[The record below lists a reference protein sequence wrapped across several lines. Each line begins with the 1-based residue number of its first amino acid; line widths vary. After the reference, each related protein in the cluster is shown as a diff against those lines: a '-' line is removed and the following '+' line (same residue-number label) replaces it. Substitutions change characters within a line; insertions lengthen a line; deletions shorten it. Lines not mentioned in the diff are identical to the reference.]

1 MAEAIKKITLK
12 HVIGATI
19 ILLFFASHMATLF
32 VTVPKENEGLVNHSL
47 GILDA
52 ATIAIVSYYFGSS
65 SGSKEKSEVIGEALK
80 KEQHANR

>member
-1 MAEAIKKITLK
+1 MSEVVKSITLK

-19 ILLFFASHMATLF
+19 ILLFFSSHMATLF
-32 VTVPKENEGLVNHSL
+32 VTVPKDNEGLVNHSL

-65 SGSKEKSEVIGEALK
+65 AGSKQKSEQMNEAFKTELK
-80 KEQHANR
+80 KP

>member
-1 MAEAIKKITLK
+1 MAEVVKNITLK

-19 ILLFFASHMATLF
+19 ILLFFSSHMATLF
-32 VTVPKENEGLVNHSL
+32 VTVPKDNEGLVNHSL

-65 SGSKEKSEVIGEALK
+65 AGSKQKSELIETELK
-80 KEQHANR
+80 KQS